1 MKNSLINEID
11 CGKDHVP
18 AKKKNLTWS
27 LFFWRIISNDTLITR
42 LQELLQPNFPCQGRG
57 QARKWQQISSPAG
70 CSSGDA
76 GGYGNAVPWP
86 SPPSS
91 FSTIVWTPKFST
103 IALSSFTSTYSFNA
117 SPPSIAHGSS
127 VNGKYFTKEWLVD
140 ILPLGNN
147 LSKNWI

>member
-1 MKNSLINEID
+1 M
-11 CGKDHVP
+11 H
-18 AKKKNLTWS
+18 
-27 LFFWRIISNDTLITR
+27 R
-42 LQELLQPNFPCQGRG
+42 LQELLKPNLPRRGRG
-57 QARKWQQISSPAG
+57 QARKWQQISSPAAAHLEML
-70 CSSGDA
+70 GDM
-76 GGYGNAVPWP
+76 VTKSPP
-86 SPPSS
+86 PPSS

-147 LSKNWI
+147 LSKN